1 MASFNRHRE
10 PTEGDYV
17 ETPEGLL
24 FAVKGVYHPEGLTI
38 AYLRYVPDPRGA
50 RERGGRRYRRVY
62 DLEETDRFLSDNHPQ
77 YVNLIEDHGLALQSI
92 PNERIARTYRPRK
105 GLHEILADPKPGPE
119 KVVAKFTSAL
129 SRSGVPLECLGVSGS
144 VLIGLATPSSDVD
157 LIAYGLD
164 AGRKVYEA
172 LRCLRQS
179 TDWVNPYDAE
189 TVDDVTRSRW
199 GDTGLD
205 LEGLGAIEARKVLH
219 GLVDGT
225 DYFVRLVRAPD
236 EFEKEVSSRPLGR
249 VRLRATVKDDRFS
262 INTPCTY
269 EIDDCSYVGSCGWP
283 EPSEL
288 VSFRGKFT
296 EQAGEGERVEVKG
309 TIEEVDYADRT
320 VHRVMLGGRGDYL
333 VPVALLDR

>member
-1 MASFNRHRE
+1 MASFNRHRG

-24 FAVKGVYHPEGLTI
+24 FAVKGVHHPEGLTI
-38 AYLRYVPDPRGA
+38 AYLRYIPDPKGA

-62 DLEETDRFLSDNHPQ
+62 DLEETDRFLSDNHPR
-77 YVNLIEDHGLALQSI
+77 YVNLIEDRGLALQSI
-92 PNERIARTYRPRK
+92 PPDRIARIYLPRRR
-105 GLHEILADPKPGPE
+105 LQELLAAPKPGLE
-119 KVVAKFTSAL
+119 QTVARFASAL
-129 SRSGVPLECLGVSGS
+129 FQNGVPLESLGVSGS
-144 VLIGLATPSSDVD
+144 VLIGLATLSSDVD
-157 LIAYGLD
+157 MVAYGFD

-172 LRCLRQS
+172 LDHLTQS
-179 TDWVNPYDAE
+179 TDWMNPYDAE
-189 TVDDVTRSRW
+189 TVEAVTRSRW

-225 DYFVRLVRAPD
+225 DYFVRLVREPD
-236 EFEKEVSSRPLGR
+236 EYEKEVSSRPLGK

-262 INTPCTY
+262 IYTPCTY
-269 EIDDCSYVGSCGWP
+269 TIDDCSYIGPCGWP

-288 VSFRGKFT
+288 VSLRGKFT
-296 EQAGEGERVEVKG
+296 EQVGEGERVEVKG
-309 TIEEVDYADRT
+309 TLEEVDYADRT

-333 VPVALLDR
+333 VPMSLLDR